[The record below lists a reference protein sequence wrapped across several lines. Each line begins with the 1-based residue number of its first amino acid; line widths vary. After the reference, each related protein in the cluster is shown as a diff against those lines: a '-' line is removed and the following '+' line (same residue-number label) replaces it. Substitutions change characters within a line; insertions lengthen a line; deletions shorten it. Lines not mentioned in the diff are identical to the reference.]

1 MRVATTL
8 LTGVGSALVASAA
21 TAAVLLPMSAF
32 ADNTEPT
39 EDYGRCTGPY
49 TRTISLEEAGPHLAE
64 EGTVPADGPLDG
76 YDIGYVPEIVDG
88 TPYDTVW
95 DEDETEEDG
104 EVWPATAERSWLPD
118 EIELETWLDDDGEVE
133 EQYAYGESPLHVTV
147 ERSAAF
153 TDAAAYIEE
162 YYDSTVEEYFEG
174 EDVRELDG
182 GEGYYTGLEAI
193 WVPEPGVVVTVSY
206 WPEADEEDDEEDATE
221 EDWDEESMPEGD
233 PDEVLRIVEG
243 ITPV

>member
-49 TRTISLEEAGPHLAE
+49 TRTISLEEAGPYLAE

-76 YDIGYVPEIVDG
+76 YEIGYVPEAADG
-88 TPYDTVW
+88 APHDTVY
-95 DEDETEEDG
+95 EAEEG
-104 EVWPATAERSWLPD
+104 WPGSVSRTWLPD
-118 EIELETWLDDDGEVE
+118 EVELETWLDEDGEVE
-133 EQYAYGESPLHVTV
+133 EQFAYGDGPLTVIV
-147 ERSAAF
+147 ERSEDY

-162 YYDSTVEEYFEG
+162 YHDMAVEEYFES
-174 EDVRELDG
+174 EDVRELED
-182 GEGYYTGLEAI
+182 GEGYYTGTEAI
-193 WVPEPGVVVTVSY
+193 WAPESGVIVTVYY
-206 WPEADEEDDEEDATE
+206 WPEGAEEYVDETYVDEEDWEE
-221 EDWDEESMPEGD
+221 MPAGD
-233 PDEVLRIVEG
+233 HDEVLRVVEG
-243 ITPV
+243 ITPA